1 MIGRIKGIILD
12 KQANQILLDVNGL
25 GYEVE
30 VPMSTLFQ
38 LPEVGKQ
45 ASLHTHMVVRE
56 DAQLLYGFYESH
68 ERTLFR
74 LLIRLNG
81 VGPKMALGILSGL
94 NIRELAD
101 CVHRNDLNALVRLP
115 GVGKKTAERLI
126 IELRD
131 KLEDWYQEANADGT
145 LKQAGAS
152 ASGASQTNSMSYREA
167 EEALIALGYKPQDA
181 SRAIS
186 QVALKLEADGLALET
201 SIMVRMALR
210 GMTS

>member
-25 GYEVE
+25 AYEVE

-38 LPEVGKQ
+38 LPEAGKE
-45 ASLHTHMVVRE
+45 ATLHTHLVVRE
-56 DAQLLYGFYESH
+56 DAQLLYGFYENH

-74 LLIRLNG
+74 LLIKLNG

-94 NIRELAD
+94 NIRELAE
-101 CVHRNDLNALVRLP
+101 CVRRNDVNALVRLP

-131 KLEDWYQEANADGT
+131 KLEDWYLDGHEEAGEGT
-145 LKQAGAS
+145 SEQV
-152 ASGASQTNSMSYREA
+152 SGQTNSRTIREA
-167 EEALIALGYKPQDA
+167 EDALIALGYKPQDA
-181 SRAIS
+181 SKVINQA
-186 QVALKLEADGLALET
+186 ALKLEEEGEAFDT
-201 SIMVRMALR
+201 SILVRVALK
-210 GMTS
+210 GMKG

>member
-1 MIGRIKGIILD
+1 MIGRIKGLLLE

-25 GYEVE
+25 AYEVE

-38 LPEVGKQ
+38 LPEAGKELT
-45 ASLHTHMVVRE
+45 LHTHLVVRE

-74 LLIRLNG
+74 LLIKLNG

-94 NIRELAD
+94 NIRELAE
-101 CVHRNDLNALVRLP
+101 CVHRNDINALVRLP

-131 KLEDWYQEANADGT
+131 KLEDWYQVGAGNDVASEGT
-145 LKQAGAS
+145 
-152 ASGASQTNSMSYREA
+152 SGQVSGQTNRILREA
-167 EEALIALGYKPQDA
+167 EDALIALGYKPQDA
-181 SRAIS
+181 GKVIN
-186 QVALKLEADGLALET
+186 QLALKLEAQNETFDTSTLVRLALK
-201 SIMVRMALR
+201 
-210 GMTS
+210 GMTV

>member
-1 MIGRIKGIILD
+1 MIGRIRGILLD

-25 GYEVE
+25 AYEIE

-38 LPEVGKQ
+38 LPNIGKE

-56 DAQLLYGFYESH
+56 DAQLLYGFYENH

-145 LKQAGAS
+145 LKQEGVS
-152 ASGASQTNSMSYREA
+152 AKGTSQSNSMSYREA

-201 SIMVRMALR
+201 SIMVRMALK
-210 GMTS
+210 GMTG

>member
-1 MIGRIKGIILD
+1 MIGRIKGLLLE

-25 GYEVE
+25 AYEVE

-38 LPEVGKQ
+38 LPEAGKELT
-45 ASLHTHMVVRE
+45 LHTHLVVRE

-74 LLIRLNG
+74 LLIKLNG

-94 NIRELAD
+94 NIRELAE
-101 CVHRNDLNALVRLP
+101 CVHRNDVSALVRLP

-131 KLEDWYQEANADGT
+131 KLEDWYQEGGDNAVTNEGT
-145 LKQAGAS
+145 
-152 ASGASQTNSMSYREA
+152 SGQVSGQTNRIIREA
-167 EEALIALGYKPQDA
+167 EDALIALGYKPQDA
-181 SRAIS
+181 GKVIN
-186 QVALKLEADGLALET
+186 QLALKLEAQEETFDTSILVRLALKG
-201 SIMVRMALR
+201 MAV
-210 GMTS
+210 